1 MFLFFFLNSF
11 LKCQKLENCVVART
25 WWVFGDGRLTD
36 QWTRKQFAP
45 VPILHSIGL
54 YTCSSSSLFVWWA
67 SWNKR
72 CKLQLELSNSPHRI
86 ATAALVQISRS
97 RCTTLDAG
105 VTLQEAAAWLLEVR
119 TNVWR
124 VSSVLTRVPFERRQI
139 QQHNQLR
146 QRKNQALSVD
156 RLIIF
161 ITCFKLNIEIE
172 VEGNTIAFAT
182 AASCNVRRLFRRTL
196 QRDN

>member
-1 MFLFFFLNSF
+1 MSETWLCCCEDVMSLWRRAADGSVDQKAVCTCAYTPQHRPIPAAALLFLS
-11 LKCQKLENCVVART
+11 
-25 WWVFGDGRLTD
+25 DGRL
-36 QWTRKQFAP
+36 
-45 VPILHSIGL
+45 
-54 YTCSSSSLFVWWA
+54 
-67 SWNKR
+67 WNKR

-182 AASCNVRRLFRRTL
+182 SASCNVRRLFRRTL